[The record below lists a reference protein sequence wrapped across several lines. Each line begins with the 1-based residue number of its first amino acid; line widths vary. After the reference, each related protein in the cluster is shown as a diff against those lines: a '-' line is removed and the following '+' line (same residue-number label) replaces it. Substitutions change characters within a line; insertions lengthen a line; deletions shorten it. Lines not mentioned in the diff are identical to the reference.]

1 MIDMDT
7 LHLLGVQLFPEKG
20 PNLSVYPFNL
30 PLFHHTQ
37 HIEFASPVTFFV
49 GENGT
54 GKSTLL
60 KALARKCGIQIWK
73 DEEGTRFDR
82 NPYEDRLHQ
91 FIDIQWADGPVP
103 GSFFDAE
110 VYRNF
115 ALYVDQWAAADP
127 GLLNYFGGKSL
138 VSQSHGQSLMS
149 FFRSRYGIRGLHLL
163 DEPETALSPRSQ
175 IALLKLLEEM
185 SRTAPVQFIVATH
198 SPILLACP
206 GAKILSFDTTPVS
219 AITYEDTAHYRLY
232 RDFMTDRSRFL

>member
-1 MIDMDT
+1 M
-7 LHLLGVQLFPEKG
+7 HLLNVRLFPEKG
-20 PNLSVYPFNL
+20 PDLTVYPFNL

-37 HIEFASPVTFFV
+37 RIAFSSPVTFFV

-60 KALARKCGIQIWK
+60 KALANKCRIQIWK
-73 DEEGTRFDR
+73 DEEGTRFER
-82 NPYEDRLHQ
+82 NPYEDRLYQ
-91 FIDIQWADGPVP
+91 FIDIQWADGPVT

-115 ALYVDQWAAADP
+115 ALYVDQWAASDP

-138 VSQSHGQSLMS
+138 ISQSHGQSLMS
-149 FFRSRYGIRGLHLL
+149 FFKARYGIRGLHLL

-175 IALLKLLEEM
+175 IGLLKLLEEM
-185 SRTAPVQFIVATH
+185 SRSEAVQFIVATH

-206 GAKILSFDTTPVS
+206 GATIFSFDQTPVS
-219 AITYEDTAHYRLY
+219 PISYEDTTHFKIY
-232 RDFMTDRSRFL
+232 RDFMTNRGKYLKKAVE